1 MKVLICTPA
10 GPETNLATETNLA
23 LGARLIPSWETYNN
37 NIPLDSPQFLSLKDY
52 IKEVKSRGIYNFLTA
67 TNLEIEELVG
77 NLCKGLHNYYNDSQ
91 IDYIKRSL
99 YRIFPERGQNRGQ
112 IQALAETKLKVRA
125 FDKALSIK
133 LSKHSIA
140 AKELILLSN
149 VEEFLET
156 LSVKRSNNAA
166 IKKYVK
172 EYLWKVA
179 ERHEVDTL
187 LKPVFCHLTRKL
199 TIRYHQIRYVS
210 IPVFSRDSYR
220 SLNSPLY
227 HPAGTYNPETIA
239 VSTKELCR
247 RTIITESSNPERIV
261 TVVEK
266 TDSGQPIYAAI
277 GAAHPMYVNGR
288 YFYTLDSDAWNY
300 RVYGHSPL
308 LGININGNDEDSGQ
322 SFSQSFSQSSDDED
336 YSYLAP
342 AKTSNKNLSNEK
354 TSKVDF
360 TLGLELE
367 LESDN
372 RDSTIRFLRNNLP
385 KGYCLFKSDAS
396 LREHYGFELMSAALT
411 LKSHKAAWA
420 KLMDLES
427 KDDSEFLPIKAP
439 SGYGLHVHIDAK
451 AFSPLSLRVFNA
463 FWNNP
468 ENSSFIDI
476 LCGRH
481 PKYSSEAANY
491 AAIEPIPRES
501 IYSFCNK
508 SYIKSCA
515 TSRYRAVNLTTLG
528 AAQSERLMVEQAV
541 DPLDLKSLD
550 TVEVRICASSSFP
563 TIIYARIELIH
574 ALVTWSKNTSLKD
587 TSFRSFVSWLGVSQ
601 SAKKYGYLR
610 RYINNFKRGIEAIS

>member
-1 MKVLICTPA
+1 MKVLI
-10 GPETNLATETNLA
+10 
-23 LGARLIPSWETYNN
+23 LGDLPQNIAANARLIPNWAEFNSNF
-37 NIPLDSPQFLSLKDY
+37 PDGDKKFLSLKDY
-52 IKEVKSRGIYNFLTA
+52 IKEVKSRGIYNPLTA
-67 TNLEIEELVG
+67 TNLEIEELVW

-112 IQALAETKLKVRA
+112 TQALAETKLKVRA

-133 LSKHSIA
+133 LSRHSIA
-140 AKELILLSN
+140 AKEYILPVD

-156 LSVKRSNNAA
+156 LSVKRSNSHAVRR
-166 IKKYVK
+166 YVK
-172 EYLWKVA
+172 KYLWKVA
-179 ERHEVDTL
+179 ERYGVDVPL
-187 LKPVFCHLTRKL
+187 LPIYCHLTRKL

-210 IPVFSRDSYR
+210 IPVFSNN
-220 SLNSPLY
+220 NSRNLDHTLY
-227 HPAGTYNPETIA
+227 HPAGTYNPETIY
-239 VSTKELCR
+239 VSTTEFYR
-247 RTIITESSNPERIV
+247 RTIITDSGNPEGIV
-261 TVVEK
+261 TVIEK

-277 GAAHPMYVNGR
+277 GAAYPMYVDGR

-300 RVYGHSPL
+300 RAYGHNTL
-308 LGININGNDEDSGQ
+308 LGIDINGNDEDSEQ
-322 SFSQSFSQSSDDED
+322 SYDAA
-336 YSYLAP
+336 SYLAP
-342 AKTSNKNLSNEK
+342 AKTSNKNLSNEE
-354 TSKVDF
+354 TTKVDF

-367 LESDN
+367 LETTTMS
-372 RDSTIRFLRNNLP
+372 SSIKFLAANLP

-396 LREHYGFELMSAALT
+396 LRAHYGFELMSAAVT

-427 KDDSEFLPIKAP
+427 KEDNEFLPIKAP

-451 AFSPLSLRVFNA
+451 AFSPLSLRIFNA

-468 ENSSFIDI
+468 ENSSLIDI

-501 IYSFCNK
+501 IYSFCTK
-508 SYIKSCA
+508 EYINTCA
-515 TSRYRAVNLTTLG
+515 ESRYRAVNLTALG
-528 AAQSERLMVEQAV
+528 LAQSQRLMVEQAI
-541 DPLDLKSLD
+541 DFTELKSLG

-563 TIIYARIELIH
+563 STIYARIELIH

-587 TSFRSFVSWLGVSQ
+587 TSFRSFISWLNVSQ
-601 SAKKYGYLR
+601 GAKKYGYLR
-610 RYINNFKRGIEAIS
+610 RYINNFKGGVEAIS

>member
-1 MKVLICTPA
+1 MKVLIYMSSFNAPD
-10 GPETNLATETNLA
+10 LAT
-23 LGARLIPSWETYNN
+23 GARLVPSWETYNN
-37 NIPLDSPQFLSLKDY
+37 NLPLDSPQFMTLKDY
-52 IKEVKSRGIYNFLTA
+52 IKEVKSRGIYNPLTA
-67 TNLEIEELVG
+67 TILEIEELVG
-77 NLCKGLHNYYNDSQ
+77 NLCKFLYNYYNVDQ
-91 IDYIKRSL
+91 VDYIKKSL
-99 YRIFPERGQNRGQ
+99 YRIFPVRGQNRGQ
-112 IQALAETKLKVRA
+112 TQALAETKLKVRA

-133 LSKHSIA
+133 LSRHSIA

-156 LSVKRSNNAA
+156 LSVKRSNGAA
-166 IKKYVK
+166 IRNYVV

-179 ERHEVDTL
+179 ERHGVVNQL
-187 LKPVFCHLTRKL
+187 QPVFCRLTRKL
-199 TIRYHQIRYVS
+199 TIRYNQIRYVS
-210 IPVFSRDSYR
+210 IPVFSNN
-220 SLNSPLY
+220 NSRNLDHTLY

-247 RTIITESSNPERIV
+247 RTIIADSGNPERIV
-261 TVVEK
+261 TVIEK
-266 TDSGQPIYAAI
+266 TDSGQTIYAAI
-277 GAAHPMYVNGR
+277 GAAYPMYVDGR

-300 RVYGHSPL
+300 RAYGHSPL
-308 LGININGNDEDSGQ
+308 LGIEADDSE
-322 SFSQSFSQSSDDED
+322 QSSDDED

-372 RDSTIRFLRNNLP
+372 RNSTIRFLGNNLP

-396 LREHYGFELMSAALT
+396 LREHYGFELMSAAVT

-420 KLMDLES
+420 KLIDLEAEE
-427 KDDSEFLPIKAP
+427 DNEFLPIKAP

-451 AFSPLSLRVFNA
+451 AFSPLSLRIFNA

-468 ENSSFIDI
+468 ENSSLIDI

-501 IYSFCNK
+501 IYSFCTK
-508 SYIKSCA
+508 EYINTCA
-515 TSRYRAVNLTTLG
+515 KSRYHAVNLTTLG
-528 AAQSERLMVEQAV
+528 LAQSQRLMVEQAI
-541 DPLDLKSLD
+541 DFTELKSLG

-563 TIIYARIELIH
+563 TTIYARIELIH

-587 TSFRSFVSWLGVSQ
+587 TSFRSFISWLNVSQ
-601 SAKKYGYLR
+601 GAKKYGYLR
-610 RYINNFKRGIEAIS
+610 RYINNFKGGIEAIS

>member
-1 MKVLICTPA
+1 MKVLIYMSSFNAPD
-10 GPETNLATETNLA
+10 LAT
-23 LGARLIPSWETYNN
+23 GARLVPSWETYNN
-37 NIPLDSPQFLSLKDY
+37 NLPLDSPQFLSLKDY
-52 IKEVKSRGIYNFLTA
+52 IKEVKSRGIYNPLTA

-91 IDYIKRSL
+91 IDYVKRSL
-99 YRIFPERGQNRGQ
+99 YGIFPERGQNRGQ
-112 IQALAETKLKVRA
+112 TQALAETKLKVRA

-133 LSKHSIA
+133 LSRHNTS

-166 IKKYVK
+166 IKEYVK

-179 ERHEVDTL
+179 ERHGVVNQL
-187 LKPVFCHLTRKL
+187 LPVFCHLTRKL
-199 TIRYHQIRYVS
+199 TIRYNQIRYVS
-210 IPVFSRDSYR
+210 SPVFLHDSGR

-227 HPAGTYNPETIA
+227 QRTGTYNPETIA

-247 RTIITESSNPERIV
+247 RTIITDSGNPERIV
-261 TVVEK
+261 TVIEK
-266 TDSGQPIYAAI
+266 TDSGETIYAAI
-277 GAAHPMYVNGR
+277 NAAYPMYVDGR

-300 RVYGHSPL
+300 RAYGHSPL
-308 LGININGNDEDSGQ
+308 LGIGINGNDEDSE
-322 SFSQSFSQSSDDED
+322 QSFSQSSDDD
-336 YSYLAP
+336 SYLAPYLAP
-342 AKTSNKNLSNEK
+342 AKTSNKNLSNEE

-367 LESDN
+367 LESDIRN
-372 RDSTIRFLRNNLP
+372 STIRFLGNNLP

-396 LREHYGFELMSAALT
+396 LSDYYGFELMSAAVT

-420 KLMDLES
+420 KLIDLES
-427 KDDSEFLPIKAP
+427 KEDNGFLPIMAP
-439 SGYGLHVHIDAK
+439 RGYGLHVHIDAK
-451 AFSPLSLRVFNA
+451 AFSPLSLRIFNA

-468 ENSSFIDI
+468 ENSSLIDI

-501 IYSFCNK
+501 IYSFCTK
-508 SYIKSCA
+508 EYINTCA
-515 TSRYRAVNLTTLG
+515 KSRYHAVNLTALG
-528 AAQSERLMVEQAV
+528 LAQSQRLMVEQAI
-541 DPLDLKSLD
+541 DFTELKSLG

-563 TIIYARIELIH
+563 STIYARVELIH

-587 TSFRSFVSWLGVSQ
+587 TSFRSFTSWLNVSQ
-601 SAKKYGYLR
+601 GAKKYGYLR
-610 RYINNFKRGIEAIS
+610 RYINNFKGGIEAIS